1 MEGVFLE
8 GAKFD
13 LLGFKVSKNAAVVVG
28 RSLLKLDCL

>member
-13 LLGFKVSKNAAVVVG
+13 LLGFKVSKNEAVVG
-28 RSLLKLDCL
+28 RRLLKLDCL